1 MSLKKKTE
9 LAKELVLS
17 VGSLFGILKEKE
29 STLGASIEAI
39 RQSVYT
45 LSKANIDG

>member
-17 VGSLFGILKEKE
+17 IGSLFGILKEKE
-29 STLGASIEAI
+29 STLGAIDGGNQAK
-39 RQSVYT
+39 RVY